1 MNLLNNKKPFW
12 ALGLGLIIFVFFIFL
27 GWFIYGKIKQSSM
40 VSAEAEGKIAL
51 LEKKEREFSLAESN
65 LKDFG
70 QEINLLDGAF
80 LSEGTFVDFLRLLES
95 LARKTG
101 VKFSAQNA
109 KLPQLEKEIANLN
122 FEITGNFRG
131 VADFFALLDKIPYA
145 GIVDNANISP
155 KAEGQKKTGE
165 VTARINYIIFNF
177 KI

>member
-12 ALGLGLIIFVFFIFL
+12 ALAVGFVILALFGILIWL
-27 GWFIYGKIKQSSM
+27 TYGKIQQASA

-70 QEINLLDGAF
+70 PEINLLDSAF

-95 LARKTG
+95 LAKKTG

-109 KLPQLEKEIANLN
+109 KLPQSDQETASLN
-122 FEITGNFRG
+122 FEIIGNFRG
-131 VADFFALLDKIPYA
+131 VTDFFALLDKIPYA

-155 KAEGQKKTGE
+155 KAAGQKITGAI
-165 VTARINYIIFNF
+165 TARINYILFNF

>member
-12 ALGLGLIIFVFFIFL
+12 ALGLGLAIFTLLAFL
-27 GWFIYGKIKQSSM
+27 GWFTYGKIQQASA

-70 QEINLLDGAF
+70 SEIGLLDDSF
-80 LSEGTFVDFLRLLES
+80 LSEGTFVDFLRLLEG
-95 LARKTG
+95 LAKKTG

-109 KLPQLEKEIANLN
+109 RLPQSEKETASLN
-122 FEITGNFRG
+122 FEITGNFRE

-145 GIVDNANISP
+145 GIIDNANVSS
-155 KAEGQKKTGE
+155 KAGGQKGTGAI
-165 VTARINYIIFNF
+165 TARINYIIFNF

>member
-1 MNLLNNKKPFW
+1 MGVGGGTHDLSSLWRFDLVYLRKNTASQRRFRGGRRQNRP
-12 ALGLGLIIFVFFIFL
+12 LG
-27 GWFIYGKIKQSSM
+27 
-40 VSAEAEGKIAL
+40 
-51 LEKKEREFSLAESN
+51 KKEREFSLAESN

-70 QEINLLDGAF
+70 LEIDLLDGTF

-95 LARKTG
+95 LAKKTG

-109 KLPQLEKEIANLN
+109 RLPQSDKEMASLN

-145 GIVDNANISP
+145 GIVDSANISP
-155 KAEGQKKTGE
+155 KAEGQKGTGA

>member
-1 MNLLNNKKPFW
+1 MNLLNNKKPFL
-12 ALGLGLIIFVFFIFL
+12 ALAVEFAILALLGVLI
-27 GWFIYGKIKQSSM
+27 WFTYGKIKQSSM

-70 QEINLLDGAF
+70 PEIDLLDGAF

-95 LARKTG
+95 LAKKTG
-101 VKFSAQNA
+101 IKFSAQNA
-109 KLPQLEKEIANLN
+109 RLPQSDKEIASLN

-131 VADFFALLDKIPYA
+131 VADFLALLDKIPYA
-145 GIVDNANISP
+145 GIVESANVFP
-155 KAEGQKKTGE
+155 KAEGQKRTG
-165 VTARINYIIFNF
+165 VITARINYIIFNF

>member
-12 ALGLGLIIFVFFIFL
+12 ALAVGLAILALLGVFI
-27 GWFIYGKIKQSSM
+27 WFTYGKIKQSSII
-40 VSAEAEGKIAL
+40 SADAEGKIAL
-51 LEKKEREFSLAESN
+51 LGKKEREFSLAESN

-70 QEINLLDGAF
+70 QEIELLDGAF

-95 LARKTG
+95 LAKKTG

-109 KLPQLEKEIANLN
+109 RLPQSDKEMASLN

-145 GIVDNANISP
+145 GIIESANISP
-155 KAEGQKKTGE
+155 KADGQKTTG
-165 VTARINYIIFNF
+165 VITARINYIIFNF
-177 KI
+177 TI

>member
-12 ALGLGLIIFVFFIFL
+12 ALAAGFTILAILGALI
-27 GWFIYGKIKQSSM
+27 WFTYGKIQQASA

-70 QEINLLDGAF
+70 PEIDLLDGAF

-95 LARKTG
+95 LAKKTG

-109 KLPQLEKEIANLN
+109 KLPQSDKEIASLN

-145 GIVDNANISP
+145 GIVDSAIISP
-155 KAEGQKKTGE
+155 KADGQKRTG
-165 VTARINYIIFNF
+165 VITARIN
-177 KI
+177 

>member
-1 MNLLNNKKPFW
+1 MNLLNNKKSFW
-12 ALGLGLIIFVFFIFL
+12 ALAAGFAILAILGALI
-27 GWFIYGKIKQSSM
+27 WFTYGKMQQVSA

-51 LEKKEREFSLAESN
+51 LEKKGREFSLAESN
-65 LKDFG
+65 LKDFSP
-70 QEINLLDGAF
+70 EIGLLDDSF
-80 LSEGTFVDFLRLLES
+80 LSEGAFVDFLRLLES
-95 LARKTG
+95 LTKKTG

-109 KLPQLEKEIANLN
+109 RLPQSDKETASLN

-145 GIVDNANISP
+145 GIVEGANIFP
-155 KAEGQKKTGE
+155 RAEGQKGTGA